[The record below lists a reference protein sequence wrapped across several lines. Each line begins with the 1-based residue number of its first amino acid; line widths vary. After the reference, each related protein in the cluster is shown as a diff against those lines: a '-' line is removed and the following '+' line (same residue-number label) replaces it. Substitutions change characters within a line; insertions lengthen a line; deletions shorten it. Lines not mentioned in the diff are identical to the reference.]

1 MRRRTSGPR
10 ASQEGTDGE
19 GDQGAE
25 GLAESKAHEVKR
37 KAQSVKEAEE
47 QGRLWNRCCTISE
60 RRARARKE
68 HNKLDERVGKLER
81 DLQEQTRSNVALVAE
96 NKKAANELKMRV
108 DEANAA
114 RAEAGRVVQVKES
127 TLNKLR
133 AAEKEKTD
141 VEKSRDDL
149 KRVIG
154 ELETE
159 IEKCSVSTSRRS
171 ARSRMSSSASETCS

>member
-1 MRRRTSGPR
+1 MEKEIRELKDS
-10 ASQEGTDGE
+10 
-19 GDQGAE
+19 
-25 GLAESKAHEVKR
+25 LESKAHEVKS
-37 KAQSVKEAEE
+37 KAQSVKEGEE
-47 QGRLWNRCCTISE
+47 QVAKLGSMFARSREAT
-60 RRARARKE
+60 RRARKE
-68 HNKLDERVGKLER
+68 HNKLDERVREAGAR
-81 DLQEQTRSNVALVAE
+81 PAGAARSNVALVAE

-114 RAEAGRVVQVKES
+114 SGGAGRVVQVKES

-154 ELETE
+154 
-159 IEKCSVSTSRRS
+159 SSRRDRS
-171 ARSRMSSSASETCS
+171 AAHARLRRAERSRMSSSASETCS